1 MHKPVVGPGSEF
13 LFRIRIHQNNSD
25 PFCYG
30 STTLL
35 NRIIYFKS
43 LTFICVYDVAS
54 GKLCFFKLEECC
66 IHQHVL
72 TVLIHPPGGCDKEHF
87 PWSKKQYQRICQ
99 VDDVYYYLYHLQ
111 PVKTK
116 TKAYIFILI
125 YNTMNN
131 WSLLITCDHQV
142 LFVTFK

>member
-1 MHKPVVGPGSEF
+1 MCNWCFVFLYNSYSRNFVHKPVVGPGSEF

-54 GKLCFFKLEECC
+54 GKLYVFLNWKNA
-66 IHQHVL
+66 
-72 TVLIHPPGGCDKEHF
+72 
-87 PWSKKQYQRICQ
+87 
-99 VDDVYYYLYHLQ
+99 VYTSMYLL
-111 PVKTK
+111 
-116 TKAYIFILI
+116 
-125 YNTMNN
+125 
-131 WSLLITCDHQV
+131 S
-142 LFVTFK
+142 